1 MIEGLKD
8 KVVIVTGGGHGIGRA
23 YCHGFGVAGA
33 KVVVVDIDAPAAE
46 KVAGEIVQQFDG
58 KALAAKVDVANEA
71 STKDMAKLALD
82 KFSRI
87 DILINNA
94 AIFATIPMNRG
105 GIDTIDPAE
114 WDRMMAVNL
123 KGLFFCCRAVLPAM
137 RRQKSGKII
146 NISSGTA
153 LNGSAGRIHYVTSKA
168 GVIGFT
174 RTLAREVGDDN
185 INVNAIAPG
194 STLSEDNPSE
204 EVLKMRG
211 ARVGDRCLKRV
222 QLPKDLVGTMLFL
235 ASPLSDFMT
244 GQTVAV
250 DGVSLFYNKG
260 RLFHDTVPTSHDR
273 RRRYQDPLSRSR
285 QRAGSGPAPRRRVRR
300 LRRDHLARQ
309 YCRARGTISCR
320 RTGYSRLGR
329 NR

>member
-8 KVVIVTGGGHGIGRA
+8 KVVIVTGGGHGIGRV
-23 YCHGFGVAGA
+23 YCHGFAEAGA
-33 KVVVVDIDAPAAE
+33 RVVIADIDAPSAE
-46 KVAGEIVQQFDG
+46 RVAGEVVQQFDG
-58 KALAAKVDVANEA
+58 KALAAKVDVADEA
-71 STKDMAKLALD
+71 STKEMARVALD
-82 KFSRI
+82 KYGRI
-87 DILINNA
+87 DVLVNNA

-105 GIDTIDPAE
+105 GIDSIDPAE
-114 WDRMMAVNL
+114 WDRMMLVNL
-123 KGLFFCCRAVLPAM
+123 KGLFFCCRAVLPSM

-153 LNGSAGRIHYVTSKA
+153 LSGSAGRIHYVTSKA

-194 STLSEDNPSE
+194 STLSEENPSE

-211 ARVGDRCLKRV
+211 ARISDRALKRV

-244 GQTVAV
+244 GQTVCV
-250 DGVSLFYNKG
+250 DGGASFL
-260 RLFHDTVPTSHDR
+260 
-273 RRRYQDPLSRSR
+273 
-285 QRAGSGPAPRRRVRR
+285 
-300 LRRDHLARQ
+300 
-309 YCRARGTISCR
+309 
-320 RTGYSRLGR
+320 
-329 NR
+329 

>member
-23 YCHGFGVAGA
+23 YCLGFGGAGA
-33 KVVVVDIDAPAAE
+33 RVVVADIDEPAAA
-46 KVAGEIVQQFDG
+46 KVAKEVNTQTDANSLSI
-58 KALAAKVDVANEA
+58 KVDVANEA
-71 STKDMAKLALD
+71 STQMMVKTILD
-82 KFSRI
+82 QYGRI
-87 DILINNA
+87 DILVNNA

-105 GIDTIDPAE
+105 GIDTIDPGE

-137 RRQKSGKII
+137 RKQKSGKIV

-204 EVLKMRG
+204 EILKMRG
-211 ARVGDRCLKRV
+211 ARVADRCLKRV
-222 QLPKDLVGTMLFL
+222 QLPKDLVGTVLFL
-235 ASPLSDFMT
+235 SSPLSDFMT

-250 DGVSLFYNKG
+250 DGGVSFL
-260 RLFHDTVPTSHDR
+260 
-273 RRRYQDPLSRSR
+273 
-285 QRAGSGPAPRRRVRR
+285 
-300 LRRDHLARQ
+300 
-309 YCRARGTISCR
+309 
-320 RTGYSRLGR
+320 
-329 NR
+329 

>member
-23 YCHGFGVAGA
+23 YCHGLAEAGA
-33 KVVVVDIDAPAAE
+33 KVVVADIDAPAAE
-46 KVAGEIVQQFDG
+46 KVAAEVIKQFDG
-58 KALAAKVDVANEA
+58 KALAVRVDVANEQ
-71 STKDMAKLALD
+71 STKDMVGIALE
-82 KFSRI
+82 KFGQL
-87 DILINNA
+87 DILVNNA

-105 GIDTIDPAE
+105 GIDSIDPTE

-123 KGLFFCCRAVLPAM
+123 RGLFFCCRAVLPTM

-146 NISSGTA
+146 NISSGTV
-153 LNGSAGRIHYVTSKA
+153 LSGSAGRIHYVTSKA

-250 DGVSLFYNKG
+250 DG
-260 RLFHDTVPTSHDR
+260 
-273 RRRYQDPLSRSR
+273 
-285 QRAGSGPAPRRRVRR
+285 GSAF
-300 LRRDHLARQ
+300 L
-309 YCRARGTISCR
+309 
-320 RTGYSRLGR
+320 
-329 NR
+329 

>member
-23 YCHGFGVAGA
+23 YCLGFGGAGA
-33 KVVVVDIDAPAAE
+33 RVVVADIDEPAAT
-46 KVAGEIVQQFDG
+46 KVAKEVNTQTDA
-58 KALAAKVDVANEA
+58 KSLSLKVDVANEA
-71 STKDMAKLALD
+71 STQAMVKTILD
-82 KFSRI
+82 QYGRI
-87 DILINNA
+87 DILVNNA

-105 GIDTIDPAE
+105 GIDTIDPGE

-137 RRQKSGKII
+137 RKQQSGKIV

-204 EVLKMRG
+204 DILKMRG
-211 ARVGDRCLKRV
+211 ARVADRCLKRV
-222 QLPKDLVGTMLFL
+222 QLPKDLVGTVLFL
-235 ASPLSDFMT
+235 SSPLSDFMT

-250 DGVSLFYNKG
+250 DGGVAFL
-260 RLFHDTVPTSHDR
+260 
-273 RRRYQDPLSRSR
+273 
-285 QRAGSGPAPRRRVRR
+285 
-300 LRRDHLARQ
+300 
-309 YCRARGTISCR
+309 
-320 RTGYSRLGR
+320 
-329 NR
+329 